1 MKPRSK
7 LTRWRHEINVCGG
20 RLPLDWKEK
29 KNKRRWR
36 TLVAVEKSTQ
46 TRTIDLCPVIPSPR
60 IYIYIYVLAWM
71 SYYLLIP
78 EESGGTAVTVLL
90 NGSNIGPSIWHQI
103 KRSAWRWIKPL
114 FFFCT
119 CVAARFEFEFPVDD
133 VTRHLAFLY
142 WQFRQPVRTSVGPVA
157 FSRPLRRSIRKPR
170 GYISDWSDLMFRI
183 RRSEI
188 NWSVRGR
195 PVWNWLLIF
204 FFLEYL

>member
-1 MKPRSK
+1 MA
-7 LTRWRHEINVCGG
+7 NFGG
-20 RLPLDWKEK
+20 RRKIDADTHNRPLSRDPLP
-29 KNKRRWR
+29 
-36 TLVAVEKSTQ
+36 
-46 TRTIDLCPVIPSPR
+46 P
-60 IYIYIYVLAWM
+60 YIYIYVLAWM